1 MSKEK
6 IKSSFRDPSGYVFEE
21 EGKIYRQIN
30 EPYYETYDFFMKSG
44 LYEELLKKELII
56 PHKELDF
63 HVIKPNITFISYP
76 YEWSFSQL
84 KDAALATLKIQ
95 QTSLKF
101 GMSLKDASAYNI
113 QFYNG
118 KPVLIDTL
126 SFEKYNEGSMWVAYK
141 QYCQHFLAP
150 LALMSYVDLRLS
162 SLLKNYI
169 DGVPLDLA
177 AEILPFRAKFNL
189 GIYLNIFVHAKSQI
203 KHQSDARGVQGSIT
217 KFQLE
222 AFVDSLISCT
232 SKLKPKI
239 QSTEWENYYTFTN
252 YDDKS
257 FEQKKILVSKFIE
270 QINPQKVW
278 DLGGNIGIFSR
289 IASDK
294 DIDTVSFDI
303 DPLAIE
309 KSYLTLKD
317 EGEKKIL
324 PLILDLTNPS
334 PSIGFANE
342 ERDNIVLRAKN
353 IDCIMALAIIHH
365 LAISNNLPL
374 EKVAEYFSRMSK
386 NLIIEFVPKED
397 SQVQIFLATR
407 EDIFPNYNVEGF
419 EQAFSDY
426 YNIKEK
432 QPIEGTQRILYLME
446 LK

>member
-1 MSKEK
+1 MEQKV
-6 IKSSFRDPSGYVFEE
+6 KSSFRDPSGYVYEE
-21 EGKIYRQIN
+21 NGKIYRKIN
-30 EPYYETYDFFMKSG
+30 EQYLDTYNCLMKSG
-44 LYEELLKKELII
+44 LYEELLAQELII
-56 PHKELDF
+56 PHKEMDF
-63 HVIKPNITFISYP
+63 NVIKPNMVFISYP

-95 QTSLKF
+95 QTALKF

-126 SFEKYNEGSMWVAYK
+126 SFEKYTEGSMWVAYK

-169 DGVPLDLA
+169 DGIPLDLA
-177 AEILPFRAKFNL
+177 SNLLPWKSKLNFGILT
-189 GIYLNIFVHAKSQI
+189 NIHIHAKSQI

-217 KFQLE
+217 KFQFE
-222 AFVDSLISCT
+222 ALIDSLFSCT
-232 SKLKPKI
+232 SKLKPKT

-252 YDDKS
+252 YDDES
-257 FEQKKILVSKFIE
+257 FQQKKDIVSEFIE
-270 QINPQKVW
+270 KIKPQKIW

-294 DIDTVSFDI
+294 DINTVSFDI

-309 KSYLTLKD
+309 KSYLTVK
-317 EGEKKIL
+317 EQGEKKIL

-353 IDCIMALAIIHH
+353 VDCIMALAIIHH

-397 SQVQIFLATR
+397 SQVQILLATR